1 MVRLRRSGWFR
12 LLAVVLMIGSPGL
25 GGAGLQAMHG
35 CTEQMPWLAGSGDVV
50 PGSHDADSG
59 HHGGHDDAPAESGCH
74 CIGDC
79 QATPAMASP
88 SAGALVRWDD
98 VPAAGSPLAGASRVA
113 PAGRTAHRLPPAT
126 APPLI

>member
-1 MVRLRRSGWFR
+1 MVRLRRARWLR
-12 LLAVVLMIGSPGL
+12 LFAVLLMIGSPGL

-35 CTEQMPWLAGSGDVV
+35 CTERMPWLAGSGDTP
-50 PGSHDADSG
+50 PGPHDADSG
-59 HHGGHDDAPAESGCH
+59 HHGSHHDAPAEQGCH

-88 SAGALVRWDD
+88 SPGALVRSAD
-98 VPAAGSPLAGASRVA
+98 VPAAGSSLAGVSRVA
-113 PAGRTAHRLPPAT
+113 PAGRIAHRLPPAT